1 MAGSANLT
9 VEMVTF
15 DCTEPDRL
23 ADWWSTA
30 IGGTVVPVVPGE
42 FLMVACAAG
51 PRLGFQRVADP
62 TPGKARIHL
71 DFASADVEAEIA
83 RLVELGAVEDG
94 RHSFGDYGWVV
105 LEDPDGN
112 VFCVAPV
119 MG

>member
-1 MAGSANLT
+1 MDLT

-15 DCTEPDRL
+15 DCTDPARL
-23 ADWWSTA
+23 AEWWSTA
-30 IGGTVVPVVPGE
+30 LGGKIVPVVPGE
-42 FLMVACAAG
+42 FYLLAGESG
-51 PRLGFQRVADP
+51 PRLGFQRVPDP

-71 DFASADVEAEIA
+71 DFSTGNVDAEVE
-83 RLVELGAVEDG
+83 RLVGIGATETG
-94 RHSFGDYGWVV
+94 RHSFGEFGWVV

>member
-1 MAGSANLT
+1 MDLT
-9 VEMVTF
+9 AEMVTF
-15 DCTEPDRL
+15 DCTDPARL
-23 ADWWSTA
+23 AQWWSTA
-30 IGGTVVPVVPGE
+30 LGGKVVPVVPGE
-42 FLMVACAAG
+42 FLIVARETG

-71 DFASADVEAEIA
+71 DFSTKDVEAEVG
-83 RLVELGAVEDG
+83 RLVGLGATETE
-94 RHSFGDYGWVV
+94 RHSFGEFGWVV

>member
-1 MAGSANLT
+1 MVGSANLT

-15 DCTEPDRL
+15 DCNEPDRL
-23 ADWWSTA
+23 ADWWSTVLD
-30 IGGTVVPVVPGE
+30 GTVVPLVPGE
-42 FLMVACAAG
+42 FLMVASAAG
-51 PRLGFQRVADP
+51 PRLGFQRVDYP

-71 DFASADVEAEIA
+71 DFETADVEAEIS
-83 RLVELGAVEDG
+83 RLVELGAAETG

>member
-1 MAGSANLT
+1 MDLT

-15 DCTEPDRL
+15 DCTDPVRL
-23 ADWWSTA
+23 AEWWSTA
-30 IGGTVVPVVPGE
+30 LGGKVVPVVPGE
-42 FLMVACAAG
+42 FLIVAREAG

-71 DFASADVEAEIA
+71 DFSAKDVEAEVG
-83 RLVELGAVEDG
+83 RLVGLGATETE
-94 RHSFGDYGWVV
+94 RHSFGEFGWVV

>member
-30 IGGTVVPVVPGE
+30 LGGTVVPV
-42 FLMVACAAG
+42 
-51 PRLGFQRVADP
+51 GFQRVDDP

-71 DFASADVEAEIA
+71 DFATVDVEAEIA
-83 RLVELGAVEDG
+83 RLVELGAAETG

>member
-1 MAGSANLT
+1 MDLT

-15 DCTEPDRL
+15 DCTDPVRL
-23 ADWWSTA
+23 AEWWSTA
-30 IGGTVVPVVPGE
+30 LGGKVVPVVPGE
-42 FLMVACAAG
+42 FLIVAREAG

-71 DFASADVEAEIA
+71 DFSAKDVEAEVG
-83 RLVELGAVEDG
+83 RLVGLGATETE
-94 RHSFGDYGWVV
+94 RHSFGEFGWVV

-112 VFCVAPV
+112 VFCVAPM

>member
-1 MAGSANLT
+1 MDLT

-15 DCTEPDRL
+15 DCTDPARL

-30 IGGTVVPVVPGE
+30 LGGKVVPVMPGE
-42 FLMVACAAG
+42 FYLLARESG
-51 PRLGFQRVADP
+51 PRLGFQRVSDP
-62 TPGKARIHL
+62 TPGKARVHL
-71 DFASADVEAEIA
+71 DFSTGNVDAEVE
-83 RLVELGAVEDG
+83 RLVGLGATETG
-94 RHSFGDYGWVV
+94 RHSFGEFGWVV